1 VFSGLTRELILEWAQ
16 VTSVMNGG
24 SGHFAPE
31 PPDIKKLMRCTRT
44 QLFKRALENQ
54 DKMSRLPISSTA
66 STLLVSA
73 RLLEACGLDLGDLFG
88 LQLVAWRSI
97 ETVLDD
103 AVELLVSEQS
113 IWVWAHLVPPRLQVG
128 QWLRFE
134 RRGALICVSVDLR
147 ATIRGE
153 SRLTNLFEVLTA
165 QPGSF
170 ET

>member
-1 VFSGLTRELILEWAQ
+1 VFSGLTGELIHATFE
-16 VTSVMNGG
+16 G
-24 SGHFAPE
+24 SPRE
-31 PPDIKKLMRCTRT
+31 YDT
-44 QLFKRALENQ
+44 
-54 DKMSRLPISSTA
+54 MSRLPVSSTA

-73 RLLEACGLDLGDLFG
+73 RLIEACGLNLRELFG
-88 LQLVAWRSI
+88 AQLVAWRSV
-97 ETVLDD
+97 ETVLDE

-113 IWVWAHLVPPRLQVG
+113 VWVWAHLVPPRLQVG